1 MAVVD
6 RIMAVVA
13 ATLLVVL
20 AVIVAAAMLGWN
32 AEAMISAMQ
41 LLRGRYLEGLAVVI
55 LLGIGAVYFVLVAVR
70 RSAPRSV
77 RWEGELGDVEV
88 SLTTVEALAR
98 AAAQEVEGIVDV
110 VPTAYRDTDGLRI
123 GLRMTVPPD
132 QSIPDLSSKVQSL
145 VASHVENIIGVPVVA
160 TSIQVRGIGS
170 VREKSRVQ

>member
-98 AAAQEVEGIVDV
+98 AAAQEVEDCRRGPDG
-110 VPTAYRDTDGLRI
+110 YRDTDGLRI

-145 VASHVENIIGVPVVA
+145 VASHVENIIEYQWWPLRFKSGYR
-160 TSIQVRGIGS
+160 QCQ
-170 VREKSRVQ
+170 EKSRVQ